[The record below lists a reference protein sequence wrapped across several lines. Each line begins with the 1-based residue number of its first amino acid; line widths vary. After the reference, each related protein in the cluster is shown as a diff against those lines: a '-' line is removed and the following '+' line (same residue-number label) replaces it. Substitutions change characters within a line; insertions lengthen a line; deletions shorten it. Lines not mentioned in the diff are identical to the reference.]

1 MNSIKIYECPKC
13 HNRLLYSNKLLHDL
27 KCTKERPAQ
36 FSLQNPTSSSS
47 FDYGGYNVKSA
58 PGSFQNISRKM
69 SFTDEDGSII
79 EIKKDKNMAGKE
91 ELLEIRYDPQGN
103 IIGRKRALSGNKK
116 IKYNFHDMLDYTANY
131 MPIDSYENIY
141 VEQVPS
147 EFSYNFINTGQNK
160 SQNYNINYGQ
170 NNINNSL
177 GFGATNIQPI
187 QQNFGNNYF
196 SLISNDINNNLNNVN
211 DVRVIK
217 LSNNNYNN
225 KNRNAYLDSNAS
237 NNIDINNNLNY
248 SLNNYKY
255 DYSNYNNIYN
265 NYYNKNVYV
274 KKLTSNKD
282 QRVPN
287 NEFARVIRLNNNK
300 NININMT
307 NPINYNPIRMVQ
319 SKNFYI

>member
-47 FDYGGYNVKSA
+47 FDYGGYSVKSA
-58 PGSFQNISRKM
+58 PGSSRNISTKM
-69 SFTDEDGSII
+69 SFTNEDGSII

-131 MPIDSYENIY
+131 MPIDNYENIY

-147 EFSYNFINTGQNK
+147 EFSYNFVDVGQNET
-160 SQNYNINYGQ
+160 QNYNINYE
-170 NNINNSL
+170 NNINNNI
-177 GFGATNIQPI
+177 GFGVTNIQPI

-196 SLISNDINNNLNNVN
+196 SLISNDINNNLNNPN
-211 DVRVIK
+211 DVKVIK

-225 KNRNAYLDSNAS
+225 KIRNAYLASNTS

-248 SLNNYKY
+248 YLNNYKY
-255 DYSNYNNIYN
+255 DYSNYNNINN
-265 NYYNKNVYV
+265 NYYNKNIYV
-274 KKLTSNKD
+274 KKLTSNID
-282 QRVPN
+282 QGVPN
-287 NEFARVIRLNNNK
+287 NEFAKVIRLNNNNKIK
-300 NININMT
+300 NINMA
-307 NPINYNPIRMVQ
+307 NPINYNPIGMVQ